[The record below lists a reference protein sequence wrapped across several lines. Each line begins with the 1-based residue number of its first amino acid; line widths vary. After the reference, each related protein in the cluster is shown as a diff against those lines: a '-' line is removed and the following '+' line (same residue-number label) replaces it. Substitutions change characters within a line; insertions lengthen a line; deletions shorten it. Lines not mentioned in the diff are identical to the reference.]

1 MNINKTQQ
9 NNCAN
14 VRQIYL
20 LFSKQRAKHFF
31 DTWAMEKHER
41 LLRVRSLCLVRVVFN
56 SVRRTQ
62 INGFYLFHWS
72 DVWNAS
78 HFISVKRTQ
87 INCFYLFHWSDNCL
101 FVALNKA
108 NLQKI
113 RALSRCVLIHR
124 LALWTVFVCKP
135 AWPSGKAL
143 GW

>member
-1 MNINKTQQ
+1 MGGRGRVKTHGKAKSKMNINKTQQ

-20 LFSKQRAKHFF
+20 LLFSKQRAKHFF
-31 DTWAMEKHER
+31 DTRAMEKHER
-41 LLRVRSLCLVRVVFN
+41 LLRVCSLCLVRVVFN
-56 SVRRTQ
+56 
-62 INGFYLFHWS
+62 
-72 DVWNAS
+72 
-78 HFISVKRTQ
+78 SVKRTQ

-101 FVALNKA
+101 FVALNKP

-113 RALSRCVLIHR
+113 LALSRCVLIHR